1 VERAAVLPAPNRS
14 TTMSNPFDIF
24 PDDDLDA
31 VAPSTTRET
40 LTNQRAAQGF
50 IAPAAPSYEERCVKC
65 RGTGRFT
72 SRSGRVL
79 GECFA
84 CKGAGFNTFKTDAAT
99 RAKGRERAAVKAEQ
113 KAVDKQAAIEAFRVE
128 QPAVWAW
135 LQENDRSD
143 RPFEFATEML
153 AKLLQ
158 YGELSVNQLNGCLKC
173 VAAREA
179 KRAEWQAK
187 RAAEQATAP
196 KLDKLT
202 AAFDRAIANKAK
214 ARLYFGS
221 VTVSPAKANSANPG
235 ALYVKDGE
243 TYLGK
248 IVDGRFL
255 ASRDCT
261 DAVKATVLELLA
273 DPAKAAIKYGKELIR
288 CCCCGAELDNKLSRE
303 LGIGP
308 ICREKWGF

>member
-1 VERAAVLPAPNRS
+1 
-14 TTMSNPFDIF
+14 MSNPFDIF

-84 CKGAGFNTFKTDAAT
+84 CKGAGFNTFKTEHAAIWAWFT
-99 RAKGRERAAVKAEQ
+99 DNQ
-113 KAVDKQAAIEAFRVE
+113 KAA
-128 QPAVWAW
+128 
-135 LQENDRSD
+135 N
-143 RPFEFATEML
+143 PFEFATSL
-153 AKLLQ
+153 HNAVLN
-158 YGELSVNQLNGCLKC
+158 YGHLTERQLDAARTC
-173 VAAREA
+173 VAKREA
-179 KRAEWQAK
+179 KRAEWQAA
-187 RAAEQATAP
+187 RAIEQATAP

-255 ASRDCT
+255 TSRDCT